1 MYVQMRVKM
10 SRWELVSTYK
20 QTTAG
25 TIQPQREKTAPRDHQ
40 LGPRGYIH
48 IDDHNVQTSSSL
60 KPLGQS
66 KPNFMWSILR
76 KSE

>member
-40 LGPRGYIH
+40 LGPTQIYPHSHRK
-48 IDDHNVQTSSSL
+48 
-60 KPLGQS
+60 KPAD
-66 KPNFMWSILR
+66 
-76 KSE
+76 